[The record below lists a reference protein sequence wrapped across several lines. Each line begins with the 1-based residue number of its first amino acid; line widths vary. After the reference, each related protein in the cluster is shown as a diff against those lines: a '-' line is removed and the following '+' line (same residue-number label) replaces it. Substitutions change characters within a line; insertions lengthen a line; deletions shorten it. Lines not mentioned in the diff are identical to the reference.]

1 MQDIQL
7 FRSLVSNQNGTP
19 VTTSNKIADT
29 FGKQHKNVL
38 RAIDKLECSAEFSR
52 LNFELCYEN
61 NDLQNGKPNRYFK
74 ITKDGAAFLIMT
86 PRLPIVY
93 TTAEILQ
100 KLDYL
105 AGIHGSKKAAIEAA
119 INELHRQDVIPVLCP
134 NCGAEYAD
142 FTHEAEFI
150 GWNGVCAKC
159 VLVDGVEI

>member
-1 MQDIQL
+1 M
-7 FRSLVSNQNGTP
+7 T
-19 VTTSNKIADT
+19 
-29 FGKQHKNVL
+29 
-38 RAIDKLECSAEFSR
+38 DKHY
-52 LNFELCYEN
+52 YEKRRN
-61 NDLQNGKPNRYFK
+61 
-74 ITKDGAAFLIMT
+74 T

-93 TTAEILQ
+93 TTADILQ

-119 INELHRQDVIPVLCP
+119 IEAAICELHRQAVIPVVCP
-134 NCGAEYAD
+134 HCGTEYAD